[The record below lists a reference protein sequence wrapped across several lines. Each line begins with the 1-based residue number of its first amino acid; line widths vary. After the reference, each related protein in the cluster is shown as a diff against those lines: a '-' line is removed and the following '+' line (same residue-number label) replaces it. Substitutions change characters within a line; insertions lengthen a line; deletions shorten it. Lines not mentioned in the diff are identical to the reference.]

1 MSRARPTVCL
11 DLDRTTIY
19 SAAALDLREPDHEAP
34 RLLCVEV
41 YKGAPLSFLTEA
53 AAATLCELQDV
64 ATVVPTTTRT
74 PAQLA
79 RVHLPGPPARYAIAS
94 NGGHLLVDGV
104 ADPEWDAAV
113 RRRLADCAP
122 LAEVHAHLRARGG
135 PFMLALREASEL
147 FAYAVVDRAALPDGW
162 VDELGAWCAPR
173 GWTVSLQ
180 GRKVYAVPAGLTKS
194 AAATEVVAR
203 CGGGSLLAAG
213 DSLLDADL
221 LDAAD
226 AAIRPAHGELADSG
240 YTRPHVAVTAAT
252 GVHAGEELLAWLARR
267 VADDEVAPTSD
278 RVCPKKIYNDGG
290 ESARWPSGTSSRTA
304 CRD

>member
-1 MSRARPTVCL
+1 MTVVCL

-19 SAAALDLREPDHEAP
+19 SAAALELREPDHEAP

-41 YKGAPLSFLTEA
+41 YKGAPLSFLIEA
-53 AAATLCELQDV
+53 AAATLLQLQGV

-79 RVHLPGPPARYAIAS
+79 RVHLPGPPPRFAIAS

-104 ADPEWDAAV
+104 ADPSWDAAV
-113 RRRLADCAP
+113 RARLAGCAP
-122 LAEVHAHLRARGG
+122 LAEVQAHLRARGG
-135 PFMLALREASEL
+135 PFVLALREASGL

-162 VDELGAWCAPR
+162 VDDLAAWCAPR
-173 GWTVSLQ
+173 GWSVSLQ

-194 AAATEVVAR
+194 AAAAEVVAR
-203 CGGGSLLAAG
+203 CGGGALLAAG

-226 AAIRPAHGELADSG
+226 AAIRPAHGELAQAG
-240 YTRPHVAVTAAT
+240 FTRPHLAVTAST
-252 GVHAGEELLAWLARR
+252 GVAAGAELLGRLHRWAADRDRGEEPQWR
-267 VADDEVAPTSD
+267 
-278 RVCPKKIYNDGG
+278 C
-290 ESARWPSGTSSRTA
+290 GTSSSPGCRT
-304 CRD
+304 

>member
-1 MSRARPTVCL
+1 VSAVVCL

-19 SAAALDLREPDHEAP
+19 SAAALDLRGPDHEAP

-53 AAATLCELQDV
+53 AAGTLRELQDV

-94 NGGHLLVDGV
+94 NGGHLLVNGV

-113 RRRLADCAP
+113 RERLTGCAP

-135 PFMLALREASEL
+135 PFVLTLREASGL

-162 VDELGAWCAPR
+162 VDELAAWCAPR

-194 AAATEVVAR
+194 AAAAEVVAR
-203 CGGGSLLAAG
+203 CGGGPLLAAG

-221 LDAAD
+221 LEAAA

-240 YTRPHVAVTAAT
+240 FTRTHLAVTAAT
-252 GVHAGEELLAWLARR
+252 GVAAGEELLGWLR
-267 VADDEVAPTSD
+267 D
-278 RVCPKKIYNDGG
+278 RAATDSMTV
-290 ESARWPSGTSSRTA
+290 SGRL
-304 CRD
+304 

>member
-1 MSRARPTVCL
+1 VTALRPVACL
-11 DLDRTTIY
+11 DLDRTVIY
-19 SAAALDLREPDHEAP
+19 SAAALDLRTPDHEAP

-41 YKGAPLSFLTEA
+41 HKGAPLSFLTEA
-53 AAATLCELQDV
+53 AAATLRELQDA

-79 RVHLPGPPARYAIAS
+79 RVRLPGPPPRYAIAS

-104 ADPEWDAAV
+104 ADPAWDAVV
-113 RRRLADCAP
+113 RARVAACAP
-122 LAEVHAHLRARGG
+122 LAEVYAHVQARSGT
-135 PFMLALREASEL
+135 FVLSLREASGL
-147 FAYAVVDRAALPDGW
+147 FAYAVVERAALPAGW
-162 VDELGAWCAPR
+162 VDELADWCARR

-203 CGGGSLLAAG
+203 CGGGPLLAAG

-226 AAIRPAHGELADSG
+226 AAIRPAHGELAATG
-240 YTRPHVAVTAAT
+240 FTRPHVAVTAAT
-252 GVHAGEELLAWLARR
+252 GVAAGAELLDWLR
-267 VADDEVAPTSD
+267 D
-278 RVCPKKIYNDGG
+278 RAV
-290 ESARWPSGTSSRTA
+290 SAAMSVSGSL
-304 CRD
+304 

>member
-1 MSRARPTVCL
+1 VTPVVCL

-19 SAAALDLREPDHEAP
+19 SAAALDLRMADHEAP

-53 AAATLCELQDV
+53 AAGTLRELQDV

-74 PAQLA
+74 PEQLS

-113 RRRLADCAP
+113 RDRLEGCAP
-122 LAEVHAHLRARGG
+122 PAEVLAHLRARGG
-135 PFMLALREASEL
+135 PFVLSLREASGL
-147 FAYAVVDRAALPDGW
+147 FVYAVVDRAALPSGW
-162 VDELGAWCAPR
+162 VDELAAWCAPR
-173 GWTVSLQ
+173 RWTVSLQ

-194 AAATEVVAR
+194 AAAAEVVAR
-203 CGGGSLLAAG
+203 CGGGPLLAAG

-221 LDAAD
+221 LEAAD

-240 YTRPHVAVTAAT
+240 FTCPHLTVTAAT
-252 GVHAGEELLAWLARR
+252 GVAAGAELLGLLHDRA
-267 VADDEVAPTSD
+267 VAAAPI
-278 RVCPKKIYNDGG
+278 P
-290 ESARWPSGTSSRTA
+290 ASGRL
-304 CRD
+304 